1 MIPSHMSEN
10 IYVYYNIWEISETK
24 LLIMTRKSVEMTIPT
39 QTMIIRT
46 MFKCSLVLWFHISLC
61 VSIFAD
67 NQTMRYSL
75 VFEFEVVVLTNT
87 LYCCFFVFR
96 RTLNFVV

>member
-1 MIPSHMSEN
+1 MHQDNDTLTHIGKYICLLQYLGN
-10 IYVYYNIWEISETK
+10 IRKK
-24 LLIMTRKSVEMTIPT
+24 LLIMARKSVEMTIPT

-87 LYCCFFVFR
+87 LYCCF
-96 RTLNFVV
+96 LSFVVH